1 MTALN
6 KVHRHYQVVLRKA
19 SKWGKGDERLKKKPG
34 IEEQYTDEEDKQ
46 RENTKENKSH
56 TLKVLP
62 FLSIINY

>member
-1 MTALN
+1 M
-6 KVHRHYQVVLRKA
+6 KD
-19 SKWGKGDERLKKKPG
+19 WKKKPG
-34 IEEQYTDEEDKQ
+34 IEEQYMDEEDKQ

>member
-19 SKWGKGDERLKKKPG
+19 SKWGKGDERLKKNTG

>member
-6 KVHRHYQVVLRKA
+6 KVHRRYQVVLRKA
-19 SKWGKGDERLKKKPG
+19 SKWGKGDERLKQNTG

>member
-1 MTALN
+1 M
-6 KVHRHYQVVLRKA
+6 VLRKA
-19 SKWGKGDERLKKKPG
+19 SKWGKGDERLKKNTG